1 MGLWLVG
8 CGPGAVMDA
17 GTSVCTRGE
26 TWDGGNTSSA
36 RMNPGLACIACH
48 ARADA
53 AVFTA
58 AGTVYPTLREPDLCF
73 GVTPNA
79 DDPVTVEV
87 IDAQG
92 RTAAMV
98 TNSGGNFYHR
108 LALTP
113 PLRVAVRRGGAVR
126 AMRGAAP
133 HGDCNAC
140 HSEGGREGAPG
151 RVRGP

>member
-8 CGPGAVMDA
+8 CSAGATTDA

-36 RMNPGLACIACH
+36 RMNPGMACIACH

-58 AGTVYPTLREPDLCF
+58 AGTVYPTLHEPDLCF
-73 GVTPNA
+73 GVVMDA
-79 DDPVTVEV
+79 ADPVRVEV
-87 IDAQG
+87 TDAQG
-92 RTAAMV
+92 RAATMV

-113 PLRVAVRRGGAVR
+113 PLRVVVRRGGAVR
-126 AMRGAAP
+126 AMRGDAP

-140 HSEGGREGAPG
+140 HSEWGREGAPG
-151 RVRGP
+151 RLRAP

>member
-8 CGPGAVMDA
+8 CSAGATTDA

-26 TWDGGNTSSA
+26 TWDGGNASSA
-36 RMNPGLACIACH
+36 RMNPGTACIACH
-48 ARADA
+48 ARSDA

-58 AGTVYPTLREPDLCF
+58 AGTVYPTLHEPDLCF
-73 GVTPNA
+73 GVVMDA
-79 DDPVTVEV
+79 ADPVTVEV
-87 IDAQG
+87 TDAQG
-92 RTAAMV
+92 RTAMMG

-126 AMRGAAP
+126 EMRAAAP

-140 HSEGGREGAPG
+140 HSERGREGAPG
-151 RVRGP
+151 RLRAP

>member
-1 MGLWLVG
+1 MGWCIAG
-8 CGPGAVMDA
+8 CGAAGTPDA
-17 GTSVCTRGE
+17 GASVCSRGE
-26 TWDGGNTSSA
+26 TWDGGNAASA
-36 RMNPGLACIACH
+36 RMNPGTACIACH

-58 AGTVYPTLREPDLCF
+58 AGTVYPTLHEPDLCF
-73 GVTPNA
+73 GVSMNA
-79 DDPVTVEV
+79 ADPVTVEV
-87 IDAQG
+87 TDAQG
-92 RTAAMV
+92 RGASMT

-126 AMRGAAP
+126 VMRGEAP

-140 HSEGGREGAPG
+140 HSEWGREGAPG
-151 RVRGP
+151 RVRAP